1 MNNRER
7 QAAFKAAMRSK
18 GFVYATEW
26 VPSADR
32 ERFRDVARAL
42 RDGTGSDIEPVTGKA
57 SAPTPDTDDTAALRR
72 KLADAQ
78 AEVARLNRES
88 DRLAIENDSLKRR
101 LKAMDARE
109 SDLCKRLDAAV
120 AERDQARAAKVQAE
134 ADLAI
139 HRDRRTAR

>member
-1 MNNRER
+1 MPETKKRGRPATGSAMTGAER
-7 QAAFKAAMRSK
+7 QRQYMERLKAR
-18 GFVYATEW
+18 T
-26 VPSADR
+26 
-32 ERFRDVARAL
+32 
-42 RDGTGSDIEPVTGKA
+42 
-57 SAPTPDTDDTAALRR
+57 APTPDTGDAAELHR
-72 KLADAQ
+72 KLADALL
-78 AEVARLNRES
+78 EIARLNKEG
-88 DRLAIENDSLKRR
+88 DRLAVECDALKRR